1 LTLKTIS
8 PSIHFFKGE
17 EKMKTNK
24 RIKTRVLGWLL
35 RIMAVVVLVA
45 PLIGPPQLTQTA
57 RAAPTGVS
65 AVGSVDLTGYS
76 SPSLTAVDP
85 LAWGISGDV
94 MPARPFL
101 YSVDANGITITRFN
115 DNQVVGTWPWPTNVI
130 YTVLPDGSF
139 EGLTPPTQWE
149 PVAMTV
155 SYPTEAELA
164 NRVKEIPDLTPP
176 WTFVYVVMAHSGYQ
190 WGSSDGSL
198 RDTLATSTSE
208 DTESAMLI
216 QINVSDP
223 SFSTWNDPVAPTA
236 PHIAAAIL
244 GHGAGQPVYD
254 RSTGN
259 VYIGN
264 MPSTSLPTDL
274 TSFVSV
280 IRRIPPE
287 VTAEEAEIPGISKPV
302 IRCGPQHPETGI
314 PVDRPQAYAC
324 YDPSGVHPIDDNEH
338 VGASGDFEWE
348 FRNLP
353 PWLTAHNGTLE
364 TDGIIRGS
372 DGILYGTPEE
382 TGEWWAEARVHN
394 LDDPYGVF
402 SDWHPIQLTVN
413 PTAEYLPIKAQF
425 AAGVP
430 VAYQLEGTG
439 SCTLYGAPT
448 WVELATVPNG
458 CVVMGTAPLDGEYYN
473 FTMPGFTVA
482 GYPDLSL
489 KFSGNVFGE
498 YSFVPLPTNV
508 GISGMAWH
516 QLSKE
521 ADPST
526 ETPVLSLEYIAVDPT
541 TGQLYRILPPPGQ
554 PQPPNE
560 RPPETALTLDVVS
573 AEGTPLSGSG
583 FGEVAVEADRDI
595 FVAAPNGVIKVSGGI
610 SSNIALGFMPASL
623 SLDSD
628 LRTAIPGVEPGQVDH
643 GALWV
648 AGSDQAALID
658 TDAGTVFQTFSVD
671 SASSVS
677 ADYSTQYAYVAT
689 GTPSIAIFGPFAR
702 PLMAPRIWSSEE
714 ITWNFDT
721 ASVAGGPFTVM
732 ATGDLPMTLQLLGE
746 LPNGITFVD
755 NGDGTATVSG
765 VPTSSSSEG
774 GCSGTESE
782 GDLEGGDVC
791 GGFAFALTATN
802 SEGVYAQALG
812 MDVNVLP
819 TIDSPDMATFY
830 VGSASS
836 FTVFGTGIP
845 EPIFYTWDEA
855 ALEAAGVQLIDNE
868 NGTASLVGTPTTL
881 GTYTFNI
888 QATTGFPEELEP
900 VQEFTLIVAE
910 GPSAPEITSFDTAT
924 WEVIG
929 APFAPDPFTVASIG
943 SPTPEL
949 SVVTAEGQTGL
960 PPGVNFIDN
969 GDSTATFGAACQITW
984 PGMDPSCLGLL
995 PEDAEGEWTFT
1006 IRASNSQGTTDQTFT
1021 LDVEIATSIMTPPP
1035 EAPANLAFAYT
1046 PGGPLPPAQT
1056 FSVRTLGDTM
1066 PYAAVTTADWLY
1078 ATPESGWV
1086 GPEVGDLSI
1095 SVDPTGLA
1103 PGTYTGT
1110 ILVASA
1116 GTEGPFATALVTLT
1130 VVDTSAPGVMG
1141 IFPSTLSFEYNVNEG
1156 TLPPVQSVL
1165 VMSGGVPLDY
1175 TVSTGGT
1182 RWLSAAPA
1190 GGTAP
1195 AVFSVSVDPR
1205 VGVGMHIANLTIASG
1220 EQTQVIP
1227 VILLKSAGDSDLVQ
1241 VMFDVGSGPEGLAA
1255 NLNTH
1260 NLFITSSNAAS
1271 EAAEAGEPIIP
1282 ALELPGPPEPP
1293 LVFHINPLDKTLVGE
1308 IVVHGEAE
1316 YIGVN
1321 STTGRAYQASQ
1332 ATGEI
1337 AVIDGST
1344 NSVLTY
1350 IDLTLNGDPQSPY
1363 QVAIDEAQNLIYVG
1377 AKSPEPEPYALIPD
1391 AHGKYGCKAI
1401 RELPSDEVPAGGEP
1415 ELDCWH
1421 PGPVIVIDGNTNQLA
1436 LDSSGNPI
1444 YFMAGDDPEG
1454 VVFAAATGKVYASNE
1469 DDGTVTV
1476 AQGAIRNGD
1485 GSITAPYVIGT
1496 IIKGELVTG
1505 WWEPTCDANNYC
1517 GAREELKAWLWPQ
1530 LSACHYIDD
1539 EAEEADKMAVDPA
1552 GNVYIID
1559 DRYRVAKISGAT
1571 NKVVE
1576 VIEIPGFDCE
1586 QTVPDDSNVVF
1597 RNTANNI
1604 AYMPLG
1610 QGKLF
1615 VTSEQ
1620 NTVSLIEWNK
1630 KKGKII
1636 IVATLTIPGAAELDA
1651 ITTDWTLNQV
1661 YISDEELASL
1671 WILKGACANGV
1682 GVRCVP

>member
-1 LTLKTIS
+1 M
-8 PSIHFFKGE
+8 E
-17 EKMKTNK
+17 RKMNK
-24 RIKTRVLGWLL
+24 RKQTRFLGWLL
-35 RIMAVVVLVA
+35 RIAAVVAIAAAAIPQVA
-45 PLIGPPQLTQTA
+45 PQVSVN
-57 RAAPTGVS
+57 AAPASQEEGVS
-65 AVGSVDLTGYS
+65 VQQFESMNIAPA
-76 SPSLTAVDP
+76 SPTLTAVDP
-85 LAWGISGDV
+85 LAWGMYGDV
-94 MPARPFL
+94 LPARPFL
-101 YSVDANGITITRFN
+101 YSVDATGITITRFN
-115 DNQVVGTWPWPTNVI
+115 DNRVVGTWPWPTDVI

-139 EGLTPPTQWE
+139 EGLTPPAVWE

-155 SYPTEAELA
+155 SYPTDAEIA

-176 WTFVYVVMAHSGYQ
+176 WTFVYVVMAHSGYR
-190 WGSSDGSL
+190 WNSSGGSL
-198 RDTLATSTSE
+198 RDTLESTTDE
-208 DTESAMLI
+208 ATESAMLV
-216 QINVSDP
+216 QIDVSDP
-223 SFSTWNDPVAPTA
+223 SFSISRDPVAPSG

-259 VYIGN
+259 VYVGN
-264 MPSTSLPTDL
+264 MPSTSLPAGL

-314 PVDRPQAYAC
+314 PVGRPQAYAC

-338 VGASGDFEWE
+338 VGASGEFEWE

-353 PWLTAHNGTLE
+353 DWLTAHNGVLGE
-364 TDGIIRGS
+364 DGIISGS

-439 SCTLYGAPT
+439 SCTLSGAPA
-448 WVELATVPNG
+448 WVEVVEVPNG

-473 FTMPGFTVA
+473 FAMPGFTVA
-482 GYPDLSL
+482 GYPGLSL
-489 KFSGNVFGE
+489 EFSGNVFGE
-498 YSFVPLPTNV
+498 YGFVPLPEGV
-508 GISGMAWH
+508 GISGMGWH
-516 QLSKE
+516 QVSKE

-526 ETPVLSLEYIAVDPT
+526 ETPVLSLEYIGVDPN
-541 TGQLYRILPPPGQ
+541 TGQLWHILAPPGQ

-573 AEGTPLSGSG
+573 PEGDPLSGSG

-595 FVAAPNGVIKVSGGI
+595 FVAADGGVIKVSKETGTV
-610 SSNIALGFMPASL
+610 SNIALGFQPSSL

-628 LRTAIPGVEPGQVDH
+628 LRTAIPGVEPGQSDH

-648 AGSDQAALID
+648 AGTGGVALID
-658 TDAGTVFQTFSVD
+658 TDAGTLFQTVSGD
-671 SASSVS
+671 GASSVS
-677 ADYSTQYAYVAT
+677 VDFPTQYAYVANGT
-689 GTPSIAIFGPFAR
+689 GSIAIFGPAGSTR
-702 PLMAPRIWSSEE
+702 PPVEPRIWSSEE
-714 ITWNFDT
+714 ITWNFET
-721 ASVAGGPFTVM
+721 ASVADGPFTVM
-732 ATGDLPMTLQLLGE
+732 ATGDLPMTLELEGE
-746 LPNGITFVD
+746 LPNGITFFD

-774 GCSGTESE
+774 GCSGTEAE

-802 SEGVYAQALG
+802 AEGVYAQALG

-819 TIDSPDMATFY
+819 TIDSPDTATFY
-830 VGSASS
+830 ADSASS
-836 FTVFGTGIP
+836 FTIFGTGIP

-868 NGTASLVGTPTTL
+868 NGTASLAGTPTTP

-900 VQEFTLIVAE
+900 VQAFTLIVAE
-910 GPSAPEITSFDTAT
+910 GPHAPEINSFDTAT
-924 WEVIG
+924 WAVIG

-949 SVVTAEGQTGL
+949 SVVTAQGQTGL
-960 PPGVNFIDN
+960 PPGVTFIDN

-995 PEDAEGEWTFT
+995 SDEAEGTWTFT
-1006 IRASNSQGTTDQTFT
+1006 IHAENSAGFADQTFT
-1021 LDVEIATSIMTPPP
+1021 LDVEVATSIMTPPP

-1046 PGGPLPPAQT
+1046 PGGPVPPAQI

-1066 PYAAVTTADWLY
+1066 PYAAVTTADWLHT
-1078 ATPESGWV
+1078 TPESGWV
-1086 GPEVGDLSI
+1086 GPDLGDLSV
-1095 SVDPTGLA
+1095 SVDPSGLA

-1130 VVDTSAPGVMG
+1130 VVDVSAPGELG
-1141 IFPSTLSFEYNVNEG
+1141 IFPSVLSFEYNVNEG
-1156 TLPPVQSVL
+1156 TLPPAQSVL

-1175 TVSTGGT
+1175 TVSTGEA
-1182 RWLSAAPA
+1182 RWLSAAPV
-1190 GGTAP
+1190 GGMAP
-1195 AVFSVSVDPR
+1195 GVLSVSVDPR

-1227 VILLKSAGDSDLVQ
+1227 VTLVKTAGDSDLIQ
-1241 VMFDVGSGPEGLAA
+1241 VMFDVGSGPEGIAA
-1255 NLNTH
+1255 NLTTH
-1260 NLFITSSNAAS
+1260 NLFITSSNAAA

-1282 ALELPGPPEPP
+1282 AVELPGPPEPP
-1293 LVFHINPLDKTLVGE
+1293 LVFHINPLDKTLLAQ

-1316 YIGVN
+1316 YIGAN
-1321 STTGRAYQASQ
+1321 STAGLAYQASQ

-1363 QVAIDEAQNLIYVG
+1363 QVAIDEAQNIIYVG
-1377 AKSPEPEPYALIPD
+1377 AKSPEPEPYALNETP
-1391 AHGKYGCKAI
+1391 YGCKAI
-1401 RELPSDEVPAGGEP
+1401 RELPSDEVPEGQEP

-1421 PGPVIVIDGNTNQLA
+1421 PGPVIVIDGNTNQVV
-1436 LDSSGNPI
+1436 S

-1469 DDGTVTV
+1469 DDGNVTV
-1476 AQGAIRNGD
+1476 AQGAVRNDD
-1485 GSITAPYVIGT
+1485 GSITPPEVLGT
-1496 IIKGELVTG
+1496 IIQGSLDTEWQL
-1505 WWEPTCDANNYC
+1505 ECDEATNYC
-1517 GAREELKAWLWPQ
+1517 GEREELKMWLWREQ
-1530 LSACHYIDD
+1530 SACHYSDGHGDD
-1539 EAEEADKMAVDPA
+1539 EAEEADKMAVDPD

-1559 DRYRVAKISGAT
+1559 DRYRVAKIDGETDA
-1571 NKVVE
+1571 VVE
-1576 VIEIPGFDCE
+1576 VLEIPGYDCE
-1586 QTVPDDSNVVF
+1586 ETVPDDSNVVF

-1604 AYMPLG
+1604 AYMALG
-1610 QGKLF
+1610 RGKLY

-1620 NTVSLIEWNK
+1620 NTVSLIDPNTMSIK
-1630 KKGKII
+1630 
-1636 IVATLTIPGAAELDA
+1636 ATLTLPEAAELDA
-1651 ITTDWTLNQV
+1651 ITTDRALNQV
-1661 YISDEELASL
+1661 YITDEDLASL
-1671 WILKGACANGV
+1671 WILKGACANGK
-1682 GVRCVP
+1682 GNKCVQK